1 MLRTPLYNAH
11 VQLGA
16 KLVEFAGWEMPV
28 QYAGIIAESKAVR
41 EGAGMF
47 DVSHMGRVWFKGM
60 DAFGSLQNITSND
73 IGKLADWGSQYSLM
87 CYENGTCVDD
97 IIVYK
102 LDQNVYQVVI
112 NASNRE

>member
-16 KLVEFAGWEMPV
+16 KLVDFAGWEMPV

-47 DVSHMGRVWFKGM
+47 DVSHMGRVWLKGEG
-60 DAFGSLQNITSND
+60 AFDFLQNLTTNNV
-73 IGKLADWGSQYSLM
+73 GKLSDWGSQYSLL

-97 IIVYK
+97 IIVYR
-102 LDQNVYQVVI
+102 LAQDV
-112 NASNRE
+112 